1 MVHSMRSLPTP
12 TRLVSLLALAS
23 AIALALL
30 LAMPTAAQA
39 HDTLLESDPTDG
51 DVLETSPEELTF
63 SFSANIL
70 DVSPVVR
77 ISDAD
82 GETVAEITPTIE
94 GPVATAALPEPLAA
108 GDYEIAW
115 RVVSSDG
122 HPIEGTFAITVEQD
136 TAAEPDESAESEE
149 PAASDDGGATA
160 AETTGDTAA
169 SDAEDQTSE
178 ENPAAQTEDESAGGL
193 SMPLLLGILGVV
205 VVGAVIAGVVIVRR
219 RD

>member
-1 MVHSMRSLPTP
+1 MRSLPAP
-12 TRLVSLLALAS
+12 TRLVSLLALAG
-23 AIALALL
+23 AMALALL

-63 SFSANIL
+63 SFSADIL

-94 GPVATAALPEPLAA
+94 GPVATATLPEPLAA

-169 SDAEDQTSE
+169 SDAGGAEDQTAE

-205 VVGAVIAGVVIVRR
+205 VVGAVIAGVVIVRH